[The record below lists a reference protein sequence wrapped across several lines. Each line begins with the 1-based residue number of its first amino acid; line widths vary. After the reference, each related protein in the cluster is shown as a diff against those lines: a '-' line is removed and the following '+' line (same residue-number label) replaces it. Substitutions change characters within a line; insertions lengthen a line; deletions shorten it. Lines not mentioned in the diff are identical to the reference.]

1 MDSNSTPV
9 RFWTALSNL
18 VWSAT
23 LKIDRP
29 KGSRHPRYPDR
40 VYPLDYG
47 YLEGT
52 TAADRSGIDVWI
64 GSLSSREITG
74 AVCTVDA
81 VKRDAE
87 IKILLGCTPEEAT
100 IVLHF
105 HNDGCQSALLL
116 LRPQDIP

>member
-1 MDSNSTPV
+1 MDSNATPI

-18 VWSAT
+18 VRSAT
-23 LKIDRP
+23 LRVDRP

-52 TAADRSGIDVWI
+52 TAADSSGNDVWI
-64 GSLSSREITG
+64 GTLSSREITG

-105 HNDGCQSALLL
+105 HNDNCQSALLL
-116 LRPQDIP
+116 LRPQNTP